1 MLIQSLFAAKLVSG
15 HCRLAAEMG
24 TMERLT
30 FMGFLLR
37 LASSLLLVALTW
49 NPTGMSYT
57 HWVAS
62 GFPTVQ
68 PLQAVVGL
76 VLLGGWV
83 FSVHATWRS
92 LGRFGVLLGVALFA
106 AVVWLLA
113 SQGWIDLSHSGS
125 LGWMA
130 VLLLSV
136 LMAVGLS
143 WSLVQRRVTG
153 QIDVEESHG
162 H

>member
-1 MLIQSLFAAKLVSG
+1 
-15 HCRLAAEMG
+15 
-24 TMERLT
+24 MERLT

-37 LASSLLLVALTW
+37 LVSSLLLVALTW
-49 NPTGMSYT
+49 NPTGMSYI

-62 GFPTVQ
+62 GFPSVQ

-83 FSVHATWRS
+83 FSAHATWRS
-92 LGRFGVLLGVALFA
+92 LGQFGLLLGVALFA

-113 SQGWIDLSHSGS
+113 SKGWIDVSHSGA
-125 LGWMA
+125 LGWLA
-130 VLLLSV
+130 VLLLGC

-143 WSLVQRRVTG
+143 WSLVQRQVTG
-153 QIDVEESHG
+153 QIDVEEGHG
-162 H
+162 R